1 MKIDR
6 YHVFGLVVT
15 FILVASLVPRKA
27 HAHLVQTGFGTFC
40 DGIVHLFITPSD
52 ILIVLGIGLLAGLCG
67 TAASR
72 TVVFALPATWLTG
85 GLIGSFFP
93 TVGTLPWLTTISLG
107 LVGILVATA
116 PKMPR
121 LLIAGLACTSG
132 LVHGLVNG
140 ATMAAEG
147 SDRLSLLGAALAVFA
162 VITLVAAL
170 VVSLRTY
177 WTRIAVRVAG
187 SWIATIGLLMLGW
200 LVRGL
205 G

>member
-1 MKIDR
+1 MRYRRLTDR
-6 YHVFGLVVT
+6 GVCPARYM
-15 FILVASLVPRKA
+15 A
-27 HAHLVQTGFGTFC
+27 
-40 DGIVHLFITPSD
+40 DGR
-52 ILIVLGIGLLAGLCG
+52 AYW
-67 TAASR
+67 
-72 TVVFALPATWLTG
+72 VVFPYCRDITLADNDI
-85 GLIGSFFP
+85 IGP
-93 TVGTLPWLTTISLG
+93 CGHTCGNGPENAPVVDRRLG
-107 LVGILVATA
+107 LHL
-116 PKMPR
+116 R
-121 LLIAGLACTSG
+121 SG
-132 LVHGLVNG
+132 AWSRER

-187 SWIATIGLLMLGW
+187 SWIAAIGLLMLGW